1 MQSVSPRYH
10 LLIASPLALGLSSIS
25 RTFLF
30 LPKLAKRVW
39 TCVTVFRYGVGVQVD
54 GGAAGDTVAL
64 LVVVGALGLVESVHR
79 DEHVRCTR
87 ERKDHQR
94 ARHTN
99 SARTL
104 QYPTTLCHDPPP
116 YSTLCDVL

>member
-1 MQSVSPRYH
+1 MDVCNS
-10 LLIASPLALGLSSIS
+10 
-25 RTFLF
+25 
-30 LPKLAKRVW
+30 
-39 TCVTVFRYGVGVQVD
+39 FRYGVGVQVD

-79 DEHVRCTR
+79 DEHVRRTR

-94 ARHTN
+94 ARRTS

-104 QYPTTLCHDPPP
+104 QYPPLCAMTPHP
-116 YSTLCDVL
+116 YSTLCHVL